1 MDAKIVK
8 LPEPAELDRM
18 VYAAFPA
25 WKSYRTTVLKGGLFN
40 TTYTLESDDAPG
52 KKYVLRV
59 GPVRRE
65 LLLPYELHLMDAE
78 CWAYGQMAAVGIPTS
93 TVVYKD
99 TSKTL
104 LDRDFMIVEFIESV
118 QLNRSEM
125 SEADRYE
132 VFRKVGA
139 YCRKMNDIHTEKF
152 GRVGYIVN
160 GGGYDTWS
168 AYIKSELTE
177 WADKIREQTVGYY
190 TEDELCEI
198 VSLADRYRDI
208 LDEIRVPCFNHCDL
222 WSLNVLLTPVD
233 QSEPGGKPGIAA
245 IIDPDR
251 CCMGDPDF
259 ELSSG
264 WMMNDAFYAGYGRRM
279 AEDEHTVIRTN
290 IYKMI
295 FLILN
300 GYFMRTQY
308 DDPAPSLQD
317 KERAMKYVEALR
329 ESK

>member
-1 MDAKIVK
+1 MDAKIVRV
-8 LPEPAELDRM
+8 PEPAELDRM
-18 VYAAFPA
+18 VYAAFPS
-25 WKSYRTTVLKGGLFN
+25 WKSYRTIMLKGGLFN

-52 KKYVLRV
+52 EKYVLRV

-65 LLLPYELHLMDAE
+65 LFLPYEMYLMDAE
-78 CWAYGQMAAVGIPTS
+78 CWAYEKMAEAGIPTS
-93 TVVYKD
+93 TVVHKD
-99 TSKTL
+99 TAKTL
-104 LDRDFMIVEFIESV
+104 LDRDFMIVKFIESV

-132 VFRKVGA
+132 VFREVGRL
-139 YCRKMNDIHTEKF
+139 CRKMNDIRTEKF
-152 GRVGYIVN
+152 GRVGYILN

-168 AYIKSELTE
+168 AYIKSELSE
-177 WADKIREQTVGYY
+177 WADKIREQTTDYY
-190 TEDELCEI
+190 TEEELCEI

-208 LDEIRVPCFNHCDL
+208 LDEITEPCFNHCDM
-222 WSLNVLLTPVD
+222 WSLNVLLTPSA
-233 QSEPGGKPGIAA
+233 QSEKPGIAA

-264 WMMNDAFYAGYGRRM
+264 WMMNDAFYDGYGRRM
-279 AEDEHTVIRTN
+279 AEDAHTVIRTN

-295 FLILN
+295 FLLLN

-308 DDPAPSLQD
+308 DDPAPSMSD
-317 KERAMKYVEALR
+317 KERAMKYLEALR
-329 ESK
+329 

>member
-1 MDAKIVK
+1 MDAKIVRV
-8 LPEPAELDRM
+8 PEPAELDRM
-18 VYAAFPA
+18 VYAAFPS
-25 WKSYRTTVLKGGLFN
+25 WKSYRTVMLKGGLFN

-65 LLLPYELHLMDAE
+65 LLLPYEMYLMDAE
-78 CWAYGQMAAVGIPTS
+78 CWAYEKMAEAGIPTS
-93 TVVYKD
+93 TVVHKD
-99 TSKTL
+99 TTKTL
-104 LDRDFMIVEFIESV
+104 LDRDFMIVKFIESV

-132 VFRKVGA
+132 VFREVGRL
-139 YCRKMNDIHTEKF
+139 CRKMNNIRTEKF
-152 GRVGYIVN
+152 GRVGYILN

-168 AYIKSELTE
+168 AYIQSELSE
-177 WADKIREQTVGYY
+177 WAGKIREQTTGYY
-190 TEDELCEI
+190 TEEELCEI

-208 LDEIRVPCFNHCDL
+208 LDEITEPCFNHCDM
-222 WSLNVLLTPVD
+222 WSLNVLLMPPAG
-233 QSEPGGKPGIAA
+233 SETEKPGIAA

-264 WMMNDAFYAGYGRRM
+264 WMMNDAFYDGYGRRM
-279 AEDEHTVIRTN
+279 AEDAHTVIRTN

-295 FLILN
+295 FLLLN

-308 DDPAPSLQD
+308 DDPAPSMSD
-317 KERAMKYVEALR
+317 KERAMKYLEALR
-329 ESK
+329 

>member
-18 VYAAFPA
+18 VSAAFPA
-25 WKSYRTTVLKGGLFN
+25 WKSYRTNVLKGGLFN

-52 KKYVLRV
+52 EKYVLRC

-65 LLLPYELHLMDAE
+65 LLLPYEQYLMDAE
-78 CWAYGQMAAVGIPTS
+78 CWAYEQMAAVGIPTS

-99 TSKTL
+99 TTKTL

-125 SEADRYE
+125 NEADRYK
-132 VFRKVGA
+132 VFREAGRL
-139 YCRKMNDIHTEKF
+139 CRKMNDIHTEKF
-152 GRVGYIVN
+152 GRVGYLLN

-168 AYIKSELTE
+168 AYIRSELSE
-177 WADKIREQTVGYY
+177 WAGKIREQTTGYY
-190 TEDELCEI
+190 TDEELDEI
-198 VSLADRYRDI
+198 MSLADRYRDI
-208 LDEIRVPCFNHCDL
+208 LDEIKTPCFNHCDM
-222 WSLNVLLTPVD
+222 WSLNVLL
-233 QSEPGGKPGIAA
+233 KPDGSPEIAA

-264 WMMNDAFYAGYGRRM
+264 WMMNDAFYDGYGRRM
-279 AEDEHTVIRTN
+279 AEDEHTVIRTS

-295 FLILN
+295 FFLLN

-308 DDPAPSLQD
+308 DDPAPSMDD
-317 KERAMKYVEALR
+317 KKRAMVYVEKLR
-329 ESK
+329 

>member
-1 MDAKIVK
+1 MDAKIVRV
-8 LPEPAELDRM
+8 PEPAELDRM
-18 VYAAFPA
+18 VYAAFPS
-25 WKSYRTTVLKGGLFN
+25 WKSYRTVMLKGGLFN

-52 KKYVLRV
+52 EKYVLRV

-65 LLLPYELHLMDAE
+65 LLLPYEIYLMDAE
-78 CWAYGQMAAVGIPTS
+78 CWAYEKMAEAGIPTS
-93 TVVYKD
+93 MVVHKD
-99 TSKTL
+99 TAKTL
-104 LDRDFMIVEFIESV
+104 LDRDFMIVKFIESV

-132 VFRKVGA
+132 VFREVGRL
-139 YCRKMNDIHTEKF
+139 CRKMNDIRTEKF
-152 GRVGYIVN
+152 GRVGYILN

-168 AYIKSELTE
+168 AYIKSELSE
-177 WADKIREQTVGYY
+177 WADKIREQTTDYY
-190 TEDELCEI
+190 TEEELCEI

-208 LDEIRVPCFNHCDL
+208 LDEITEPCFNHCDM
-222 WSLNVLLTPVD
+222 WSLNVLLTPPA
-233 QSEPGGKPGIAA
+233 QSEKPGIAA

-264 WMMNDAFYAGYGRRM
+264 WMMNDAFYDGYGRRM
-279 AEDEHTVIRTN
+279 AEDAHTVIRTN

-295 FLILN
+295 FLLLN

-308 DDPAPSLQD
+308 DDPAPSMSD
-317 KERAMKYVEALR
+317 KERAMKYLEALR
-329 ESK
+329 

>member
-1 MDAKIVK
+1 MDAKIVRV
-8 LPEPAELDRM
+8 PEPAELDRM
-18 VYAAFPA
+18 VYAAFPS
-25 WKSYRTTVLKGGLFN
+25 WKSYRTVMLKGGLFN
-40 TTYTLESDDAPG
+40 TTYTLESDDAPDE
-52 KKYVLRV
+52 KYVLRV

-65 LLLPYELHLMDAE
+65 LLLPYEMYLMDAE
-78 CWAYGQMAAVGIPTS
+78 CWAYEKMAEAGIPTS
-93 TVVYKD
+93 TVVHKD
-99 TSKTL
+99 TTKTL
-104 LDRDFMIVEFIESV
+104 LDRDFMIVKFIESV

-132 VFRKVGA
+132 VFRKVGRL
-139 YCRKMNDIHTEKF
+139 CRKMNDIRTEKF
-152 GRVGYIVN
+152 GRVGYILN

-168 AYIKSELTE
+168 AYIRSELSE
-177 WADKIREQTVGYY
+177 WADKIREQTTDYY
-190 TEDELCEI
+190 TEEELCEI

-208 LDEIRVPCFNHCDL
+208 LDEITEPCFNHCDM
-222 WSLNVLLTPVD
+222 WSLNVLLMPPAG
-233 QSEPGGKPGIAA
+233 SETEKPGIAA

-264 WMMNDAFYAGYGRRM
+264 WMMNDAFYDGYGRRM

-295 FLILN
+295 FLLLN

-308 DDPAPSLQD
+308 DDPAPSMSD
-317 KERAMKYVEALR
+317 KERAMKYLEALR
-329 ESK
+329 

>member
-1 MDAKIVK
+1 MDAKIVRV
-8 LPEPAELDRM
+8 PEPAELDRM

-25 WKSYRTTVLKGGLFN
+25 WKSYRTVMLKGGLFN

-78 CWAYGQMAAVGIPTS
+78 CWAYEKMADVGIPTS
-93 TVVYKD
+93 TVVHKD
-99 TSKTL
+99 TTKTL
-104 LDRDFMIVEFIESV
+104 LDRDFMIVKFIESV
-118 QLNRSEM
+118 QLNRAEM

-132 VFRKVGA
+132 VFRKAGQ
-139 YCRKMNDIHTEKF
+139 YCRKMNDIRTEKF
-152 GRVGYIVN
+152 GRAGYILH

-168 AYIKSELTE
+168 AYIKSELSE
-177 WADKIREQTVGYY
+177 WADKIREQTTDYY
-190 TEDELCEI
+190 TEEELCEI

-208 LDEIRVPCFNHCDL
+208 LDEIKVPCFNHCDM
-222 WSLNVLLTPVD
+222 WTLNVLLSPD
-233 QSEPGGKPGIAA
+233 GKPEIAA

-264 WMMNDAFYAGYGRRM
+264 WMMNDAFYDGYGRRM

-290 IYKMI
+290 IYKMM

-308 DDPAPSLQD
+308 DDPAPSMSD
-317 KERAMKYVEALR
+317 KEHAMKYVEALR
-329 ESK
+329 

>member
-8 LPEPAELDRM
+8 TPEPAELDRM
-18 VYAAFPA
+18 VSAAFPA
-25 WKSYRTTVLKGGLFN
+25 WKTYRTTMLKGGLFN

-52 KKYVLRV
+52 EKYVLRV

-65 LLLPYELHLMDAE
+65 LLLPYEHHLMDAE
-78 CWAYGQMAAVGIPTS
+78 CWAYEKMAEVGIPTS
-93 TVVYKD
+93 EVVHKD
-99 TSKTL
+99 TTKTL
-104 LDRDFMIVEFIESV
+104 LDRDFMIVKFIESV
-118 QLNRSEM
+118 QLNRAEM
-125 SEADRYE
+125 NEEDRYN
-132 VFRKVGA
+132 VFFEAGR

-168 AYIKSELTE
+168 AYIKSELSE
-177 WADKIREQTVGYY
+177 WAGKIREQTTGYY
-190 TEDELCEI
+190 TEEELCEI
-198 VSLADRYRDI
+198 VSLADRYGDI
-208 LDEIRVPCFNHCDL
+208 LDEITTPCFNHCDM
-222 WSLNVLLTPVD
+222 WSLNVLLTPGI
-233 QSEPGGKPGIAA
+233 PAIAA

-264 WMMNDAFYAGYGRRM
+264 WMMNDAFYDGYGRRM
-279 AEDEHTVIRTN
+279 AEDDHTVIRTN

-295 FLILN
+295 FFLLN

-308 DDPAPSLQD
+308 DDPAPSMDD
-317 KERAMKYVEALR
+317 KKRAMQYVEKLR
-329 ESK
+329 

>member
-1 MDAKIVK
+1 M
-8 LPEPAELDRM
+8 AE
-18 VYAAFPA
+18 A
-25 WKSYRTTVLKGGLFN
+25 
-40 TTYTLESDDAPG
+40 
-52 KKYVLRV
+52 
-59 GPVRRE
+59 
-65 LLLPYELHLMDAE
+65 
-78 CWAYGQMAAVGIPTS
+78 GIPTS
-93 TVVYKD
+93 TVVHKD
-99 TSKTL
+99 TTKTL
-104 LDRDFMIVEFIESV
+104 LDRDFMIVKFIESV
-118 QLNRSEM
+118 QLNRSEL

-152 GRVGYIVN
+152 GRVGCILH

-168 AYIKSELTE
+168 AYIRSELSE
-177 WADKIREQTVGYY
+177 WADKIRGQTTGYY
-190 TEDELCEI
+190 TEEELCEI

-208 LDEIRVPCFNHCDL
+208 LDEITEPCFSHCDM
-222 WSLNVLLTPVD
+222 WSLNVLLTPD
-233 QSEPGGKPGIAA
+233 GKPDIAA

-264 WMMNDAFYAGYGRRM
+264 WMMNDAFYDGYGRRM

-295 FLILN
+295 FLLLN

-308 DDPAPSLQD
+308 DDPAPSMSD
-317 KERAMKYVEALR
+317 RERAMKYVEALR
-329 ESK
+329 

>member
-1 MDAKIVK
+1 MDAKIVRV
-8 LPEPAELDRM
+8 PEPAELDRM
-18 VYAAFPA
+18 VYAAFPS
-25 WKSYRTTVLKGGLFN
+25 WKSYRTVMLKGGLFN

-52 KKYVLRV
+52 EKYVLRV

-65 LLLPYELHLMDAE
+65 LLLPYEMYLMDAE
-78 CWAYGQMAAVGIPTS
+78 CWAYEKMAEAGIPTS
-93 TVVYKD
+93 TVVHKD

-104 LDRDFMIVEFIESV
+104 LDRDFMIVKFIESV

-132 VFRKVGA
+132 VFREVGRL
-139 YCRKMNDIHTEKF
+139 CRKMNDIRTEKF
-152 GRVGYIVN
+152 GRVGYILN

-168 AYIKSELTE
+168 AYIQSELSE
-177 WADKIREQTVGYY
+177 WADKIREQTTDYY
-190 TEDELCEI
+190 TEEELCEI

-208 LDEIRVPCFNHCDL
+208 LDEITEPCFNHCDM
-222 WSLNVLLTPVD
+222 WSLNVLLTPPAG
-233 QSEPGGKPGIAA
+233 SETEKPGIAA

-264 WMMNDAFYAGYGRRM
+264 WMMNDAFYDGYGRRM
-279 AEDEHTVIRTN
+279 AEDAHTVIRTN

-295 FLILN
+295 FLLLN

-308 DDPAPSLQD
+308 DDPAPSMSD
-317 KERAMKYVEALR
+317 KERAMKYLEALR
-329 ESK
+329 